1 MYEQFK
7 GWAEEFR
14 LVSIEQKK
22 MIISQVTSRI
32 ELGKGYKD
40 KDNA

>member
-1 MYEQFK
+1 MEKVRPMYEQFK

-14 LVSIEQKK
+14 LASIEQKK

-32 ELGKGYKD
+32 ELGKGV
-40 KDNA
+40 